1 MEEVALAGVFPK
13 RKTLVN
19 LQKKNG
25 KKNYHHTFSSSLFC
39 PFTPLLL
46 FKARRDKCL
55 SCIAFR
61 ELGRPKVRFFFAR
74 LL

>member
-1 MEEVALAGVFPK
+1 MEEVAICLFL
-13 RKTLVN
+13 RKTLEN
-19 LQKKNG
+19 LKKKP
-25 KKNYHHTFSSSLFC
+25 KKKITTLFLLHFFV
-39 PFTPLLL
+39 PLLPLLL

>member
-1 MEEVALAGVFPK
+1 MEEVAIAGVSPK
-13 RKTLVN
+13 NARESKKKT
-19 LQKKNG
+19 KK
-25 KKNYHHTFSSSLFC
+25 KIIITLFLLHFFV
-39 PFTPLLL
+39 PLLPLLL